1 MKQKTLTITEAKR
14 QIEELQK
21 HIDNLKANPE
31 LIIRN
36 SISELGLQRTMY
48 NRDIVIERID
58 TSDNMGDYYIKL
70 PLPNA
75 NVEWTIEA
83 YEWMKKYILAYPN
96 DITTDIRSY
105 PVHEPKNDNTNYLYI
120 KVYIKY

>member
-21 HIDNLKANPE
+21 HIEHLKTNPE

-36 SISELGLQRTMY
+36 SISEAGLPFE
-48 NRDIVIERID
+48 IEARSIRVEEINKGED
-58 TSDNMGDYYIKL
+58 TGDYYIKL

-75 NVEWTIEA
+75 NVEWTIET
-83 YEWMKKYILAYPN
+83 YEWMKKYVLTYPN
-96 DITTDIRSY
+96 DITSDIRSY

>member
-36 SISELGLQRTMY
+36 SISELGLPHEIC
-48 NRDIVIERID
+48 NRAVVIERID
-58 TSDNMGDYYIKL
+58 ISDNMGDYYIKL

-75 NVEWTIEA
+75 NVEWIIET
-83 YEWMKKYILAYPN
+83 YEWMKKYVLAYPN
-96 DITTDIRSY
+96 DFPSDIRSY
-105 PVHEPKNDNTNYLYI
+105 PVHEPKNNNTNYLYI

>member
-1 MKQKTLTITEAKR
+1 MIQTKLTITEAKR

-36 SISELGLQRTMY
+36 SISELGLPHTIY
-48 NRDIVIERID
+48 NRGIVIIRID
-58 TSDNMGDYYIKL
+58 TSDDMGDYYIKL

-75 NVEWTIEA
+75 NVEWTIET
-83 YEWMKKYILAYPN
+83 YEWMKKYVLAYPN
-96 DITTDIRSY
+96 DFPSDIRSY

-120 KVYIKY
+120 KVYIQY